1 MASNKTYVSISELKA
16 IAKSLDNQR
25 DQIYTTYKNKV
36 VPVLESSEKC
46 FYIAGLNTK
55 EIITNFNSIFNN
67 VNTRLTNLVNVLN
80 NDVIAQYNEI
90 ASAISQMFNRD
101 FASRLRELLDLKTVV
116 QGVKITKN

>member
-36 VPVLESSEKC
+36 VPILESSEKC

>member
-101 FASRLRELLDLKTVV
+101 FSSRLRELLDLKTVV